1 VTADQLALGDCD
13 PLWHDWE
20 QLCQRGAEELVD
32 PVDPRWRDLRHQ
44 GLTAHQYQRIADV
57 PVVGDYL

>member
-1 VTADQLALGDCD
+1 MTAAQPTLGDCD
-13 PLWHDWE
+13 PMWHDWD
-20 QLCQRGAEELVD
+20 QLCQRGAEELAD

-44 GLTAHQYQRIADV
+44 RIKPQQYHRIVDV